1 MIYHAKAL
9 LPSQKA
15 HRAIISL
22 FITAF
27 CIQFIVLDD
36 LLFLKRKITNII
48 GITYIFIYII
58 SNNKEFIL
66 FSIFPLDFL

>member
-9 LPSQKA
+9 FTVTKGSQS
-15 HRAIISL
+15 HYF

-27 CIQFIVLDD
+27 CIQFIILDD

-58 SNNKEFIL
+58 SNNKEFIF
-66 FSIFPLDFL
+66 FSIFPLNFL

>member
-15 HRAIISL
+15 SQSHYF
-22 FITAF
+22 FIAAF